1 MLSWVKQ
8 EKNFMTLKLE
18 VKPAFKVNR
27 FNFKY
32 YFSAKHVICAK
43 MHCFKIH
50 LGGVQMHKMYKI

>member
-1 MLSWVKQ
+1 
-8 EKNFMTLKLE
+8 MTLKLE